1 MQVSRPPGMGGAYVM
16 GLAFA
21 FGWTPCI
28 GPVLGAIL
36 GVAASKQTVG
46 DGVVA
51 RGHGVTERGAEE
63 YVMVAILSQDPEIA
77 P

>member
-1 MQVSRPPGMGGAYVM
+1 MMQISGARP
-16 GLAFA
+16 AFQA
-21 FGWTPCI
+21 VQQIDEAGQQREHEQE
-28 GPVLGAIL
+28 
-36 GVAASKQTVG
+36 QTVG